1 MAVIPFVLSRLGT
14 ERFGI
19 WALFFAFYGY
29 LMSLD
34 FGMGS
39 TLIRYIASHRPQE
52 NRRVLLRTLRGGLVA
67 AILLGAVWALLIVMT
82 RGWITTAFHVP
93 AAMTP
98 EALAALLVFAL
109 GVLLM
114 FPAQALMAAL
124 QGFERLDLSNLSLI
138 SGITV
143 QIIVLFAG
151 LRDGGGLVMAAGAG
165 VVGQGVTG
173 LMSAVMLQR
182 QLRAIP
188 HGEQVQGPTWREM
201 MQFGAAFQFLG
212 VLMVLQ
218 SQSGRIV
225 LGLLGNLSMVAQYE
239 LAFRVANAVY
249 NIPVL
254 MQSAMVPTV
263 ARVSA
268 SEGWGAVT
276 TLFTTA
282 SRWIY
287 VQTALMLGL
296 FWVLAPDVVRV
307 WLGPGHEPVG
317 DMIRLWVVAY
327 AVGLAYS
334 PGVAIARGVGRPSI
348 EIWSYAAGFVT
359 NVLLAIL
366 WVPRYGTAGAIA
378 AAVGAFAVGFV
389 VFFTFF
395 RRGLD
400 VPLRPWFFR
409 ELTPRVV
416 AGTLA
421 VVLTSALITM
431 RAVAT
436 HLPPPGVMHGII
448 ATLLFA
454 VFFLL
459 LFLPLGDTQRL
470 ARALGQV
477 SSGFLPGQ
485 RGVKS
490 A

>member
-1 MAVIPFVLSRLGT
+1 MTPFVLSRLGT

-19 WALFFAFYGY
+19 WALFFAFNGY
-29 LMSLD
+29 LLSLD
-34 FGMGS
+34 LGMGS
-39 TLIRYIASHRPQE
+39 TLIRYLASQRPQQ
-52 NRRVLLRTLRGGLVA
+52 NRRVLLRTLRGGILA
-67 AILLGAVWALLIVMT
+67 AILLGSLWAVLIVLM

-93 AAMTP
+93 SDTTR

-114 FPAQALMAAL
+114 FPAQATLASL

-138 SGITV
+138 LGVTA
-143 QIIVLFAG
+143 QTIVLFAG
-151 LRDGGGLVMAAGAG
+151 LRDGGGLVMAATAG
-165 VVGQGVTG
+165 VVGQAVAG
-173 LMSAVMLQR
+173 LTSAVMLQR

-188 HGEQVQGPTWREM
+188 RGEPVKGPAWREM
-201 MQFGAAFQFLG
+201 MSFGAAFQFLG

-276 TLFTTA
+276 ALFTTA

-287 VQTALMLGL
+287 LQTALMLGL
-296 FWVLAPDVVRV
+296 LWVLAPDVVRV

-317 DMIRLWVVAY
+317 NMIRLWVVAY
-327 AVGLAYS
+327 VLGLAYS
-334 PGVAIARGVGRPSI
+334 PGVAIARGMGKPSI
-348 EIWSYAAGFVT
+348 EIRCYAAGFVT
-359 NVLLAIL
+359 SVLLAVL
-366 WVPRYGTAGAIA
+366 WVPRYGAAGAIA
-378 AAVGAFAVGFV
+378 AGVGSFAVGFV

-395 RRGLD
+395 RRRLD
-400 VPLRPWFFR
+400 VPLGPWFVR
-409 ELTPRVV
+409 ELVPRAV

-421 VVLTSALITM
+421 VVITSALIT
-431 RAVAT
+431 AHPVAAL
-436 HLPPPGVMHGII
+436 LPPPGMMHAII
-448 ATLLFA
+448 ATLLFT
-454 VFFLL
+454 VSFLL

-477 SSGFLPGQ
+477 LPGHG
-485 RGVKS
+485 GVKS